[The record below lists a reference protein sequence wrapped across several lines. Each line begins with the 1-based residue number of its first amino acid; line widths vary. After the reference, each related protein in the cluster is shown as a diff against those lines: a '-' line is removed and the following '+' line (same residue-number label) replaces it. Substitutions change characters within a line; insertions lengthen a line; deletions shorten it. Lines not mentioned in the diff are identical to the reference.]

1 MIFFLKVHPQEK
13 KIILL
18 TFPHILPALSG
29 KNAHIKEARLNIVWN
44 SYLKDVELGMTMQIS
59 SIFIFALPSRY
70 WINLNGFYKWSNNTQ
85 ENMACK
91 CIPSMLQS

>member
-44 SYLKDVELGMTMQIS
+44 SYLKLRTSLQQCSKKNIS
-59 SIFIFALPSRY
+59 PMSSQDKQKKILESFQAQ
-70 WINLNGFYKWSNNTQ
+70 KHV
-85 ENMACK
+85 
-91 CIPSMLQS
+91 